1 MRKAGI
7 LEEKV
12 EDTMSRVEGEEEEE
26 DPHSRA
32 FYATYI
38 CVILAGR

>member
-12 EDTMSRVEGEEEEE
+12 EDTMSRVEGEEEE
-26 DPHSRA
+26 DPHSHA